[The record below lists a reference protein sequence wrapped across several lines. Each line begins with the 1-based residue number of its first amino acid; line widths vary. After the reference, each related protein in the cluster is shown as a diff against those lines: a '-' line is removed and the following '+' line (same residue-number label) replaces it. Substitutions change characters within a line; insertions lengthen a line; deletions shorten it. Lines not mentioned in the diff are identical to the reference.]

1 MEKQISFCTDSP
13 QCIMFCRQGGL
24 GPDQVEL
31 DVCTDKLG
39 VFAKYIDMMLK
50 SQVFT
55 ESFSFCF
62 FQLIVPGVFTF
73 FPDSELAK
81 NDNLDTYTMC

>member
-1 MEKQISFCTDSP
+1 MEKTD
-13 QCIMFCRQGGL
+13 IMFCRQSGPGL
-24 GPDQVEL
+24 DKVEL
-31 DVCTDKLG
+31 DVGTDKLG
-39 VFAKYIDMMLK
+39 AFAKYIDMMLK

-55 ESFSFCF
+55 KSFSFCF
-62 FQLIVPGVFTF
+62 FQLIIPGIFTF